1 MAGVWRMKARFTA
14 RQALAACLFLLTAGC
29 AAIPKAPPP
38 APAARPPANMTVLP
52 PRTVPAMPEQP
63 WDELPV
69 IEGGWAYDAVA
80 RRARF
85 VDDTGVERASL
96 TCTAPLRS
104 VQLALPGDTAAAV
117 EILTSSVARQTA
129 LRSGE
134 ADIGAADA
142 MLDAIAFSR
151 GRFALRA
158 SQLLVLPV
166 QSELGRLIED
176 CRG

>member
-1 MAGVWRMKARFTA
+1 MTT
-14 RQALAACLFLLTAGC
+14 ALAMRRGIAAGLLLLAAGC
-29 AAIPKAPPP
+29 TAVPKAPPP
-38 APAARPPANMTVLP
+38 APARPPAVIAAP
-52 PRTVPAMPEQP
+52 PPPAMPAMPDQP

-69 IEGGWAYDAVA
+69 VEGGWTYDAAA

-85 VDDTGVERASL
+85 VDDAGAERASL
-96 TCTAPLRS
+96 TCTAPQSS
-104 VQLALPGDTAAAV
+104 VRLALPGETAAAV
-117 EILTSSVARQTA
+117 EILTSSAARQTA
-129 LRSGE
+129 LRGGA

-151 GRFALRA
+151 GRFALSA

-166 QSELGRLIED
+166 QSEIGRLIED

>member
-1 MAGVWRMKARFTA
+1 MMHAHTMRHGLAGGLLL
-14 RQALAACLFLLTAGC
+14 LAAGC
-29 AAIPKAPPP
+29 TAIPKAPPP
-38 APAARPPANMTVLP
+38 APAPARPPAVIAAP
-52 PRTVPAMPEQP
+52 PPPTVPPMPAQP

-69 IEGGWAYDAVA
+69 IEGGWAYDSAA

-85 VDDTGVERASL
+85 VDDTGGERASL
-96 TCTAPLRS
+96 TCTGPQSGIRLE
-104 VQLALPGDTAAAV
+104 LPGETAAAV
-117 EILTSSVARQTA
+117 EVLTSSAARQTA
-129 LRSGE
+129 LRGGA

-166 QSELGRLIED
+166 QSEIGRLIED
-176 CRG
+176 CRD

>member
-1 MAGVWRMKARFTA
+1 MKRLLAMRHGLAGCLL
-14 RQALAACLFLLTAGC
+14 LAAGCTAV
-29 AAIPKAPPP
+29 PKAPPP
-38 APAARPPANMTVLP
+38 APARPPAVIAAP
-52 PRTVPAMPEQP
+52 PAPAVPPPSVQP

-69 IEGGWAYDAVA
+69 IEGGWTYDAAV

-85 VDDTGVERASL
+85 VDDTGLERASL
-96 TCTAPLRS
+96 TCTAPQRS
-104 VQLALPGDTAAAV
+104 VRLDLPGDTAAAV
-117 EILTSSVARQTA
+117 EILTSSVARETP
-129 LRSGE
+129 LRDGA

-142 MLDAIAFSR
+142 VLDAIAFSR

-166 QSELGRLIED
+166 QSEIGRLIED